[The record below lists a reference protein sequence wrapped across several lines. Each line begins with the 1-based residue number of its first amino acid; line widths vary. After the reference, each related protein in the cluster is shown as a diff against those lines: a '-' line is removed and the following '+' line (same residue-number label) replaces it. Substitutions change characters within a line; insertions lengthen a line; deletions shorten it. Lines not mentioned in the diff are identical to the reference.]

1 MKKYN
6 EIQRNIKTYK
16 DILRNTKTYKGVS
29 KKMGYEIAQYLDPK
43 EHRYIEEFSTSNF
56 IAIDKNGTFVTPKS
70 NSILKGNTN
79 KLLRMLA
86 KDKGI
91 NVEVRKIDFDEIKNF
106 KEICA
111 CGTAVVLTPIK
122 SITRGNFIY
131 EVPEYNI
138 LKKLK
143 QDLLELQKGDKE
155 DKFNTIR
162 KIIINPVQK

>member
-1 MKKYN
+1 M
-6 EIQRNIKTYK
+6 
-16 DILRNTKTYKGVS
+16 
-29 KKMGYEIAQYLDPK
+29 APFK
-43 EHRYIEEFSTSNF
+43 EVLGS
-56 IAIDKNGTFVTPKS
+56 
-70 NSILKGNTN
+70 
-79 KLLRMLA
+79 
-86 KDKGI
+86 
-91 NVEVRKIDFDEIKNF
+91 F